1 MLGTSLFLCK
11 DLSYHFRNIPGKV
24 FGCGKRGGV
33 LWRGSKEGGPS
44 SKIFGWSGKDFFN
57 FIFLDASPSQQTLPK
72 NSQKNMFV
80 LWICKP
86 VETFVFR
93 FFMALVIGLSTTSA
107 SLSCSNF
114 ILKNCN
120 ESSERKPSIVFS
132 KSCHSTLICVFSC
145 LIPAE
150 CFPIKKPGLRLFPG
164 RDEGGGRGNWI
175 CQWKAWSW
183 GLKNPF
189 KSIYF
194 PYRWHAD
201 WQKKNVIDCNISISS
216 SDE

>member
-1 MLGTSLFLCK
+1 M
-11 DLSYHFRNIPGKV
+11 
-24 FGCGKRGGV
+24 GV

-57 FIFLDASPSQQTLPK
+57 FIFPWCQSFPRDTSKEFAKEHVRPLNLQTSRDLCLPFL
-72 NSQKNMFV
+72 Q
-80 LWICKP
+80 W
-86 VETFVFR
+86 
-93 FFMALVIGLSTTSA
+93 LSLLA
-107 SLSCSNF
+107 WVQPRLHLAAAIF

-120 ESSERKPSIVFS
+120 ESSVRKPSILLS
-132 KSCHSTLICVFSC
+132 KSCRSTLICVFSC

-201 WQKKNVIDCNISISS
+201 WQKKIVIDCNTSISS